1 MSCGIGMLAL
11 NVVDAKKLVDNL
23 KTKYNIYA
31 ALMPHE
37 EYVGIRITPGIYTTV
52 SEIDY
57 FSETMERELKE
68 A

>member
-1 MSCGIGMLAL
+1 
-11 NVVDAKKLVDNL
+11 
-23 KTKYNIYA
+23 
-31 ALMPHE
+31 MPHE
-37 EYVGIRITPGIYTTV
+37 EYVGIRITPSIYTTV